1 MSHELLI
8 TTSGVAVVAVSFSG
22 SVLCLAIAVVLFK
35 LYPSL
40 RGIAS
45 NLEIASG
52 HLAVT
57 AKNAASISESV
68 AGQAD
73 GMVADMA
80 ATAKNVREASGS
92 VADGAGNI
100 AKIASAALPIIAVIE
115 RVRSLGS
122 RVAIDRVT
130 AWVRG
135 IIPGRGH

>member
-92 VADGAGNI
+92 VADGAGNT

-122 RVAIDRVT
+122 RVAINRVT